1 MRKHISYYYSL
12 FSLFISLSPSLPSSL
27 SPSLSKALVQKGER
41 RHMFQD
47 PMPPAIQRS
56 VNEENLQ
63 FMQHRDVYCVEY
75 FEFVRDLAITNQVSV
90 T

>member
-1 MRKHISYYYSL
+1 MVVSNTSL
-12 FSLFISLSPSLPSSL
+12 WTVCMLLPS
-27 SPSLSKALVQKGER
+27 PQALVQKGER

-47 PMPPAIQRS
+47 TMPPAIQRS

-75 FEFVRDLAITNQVSV
+75 FEFIRELTLANHVSV
-90 T
+90 MC